1 MKTALT
7 LVAALAFSASAMA
20 QNNAP
25 LTRAQVIAE
34 YKAAQAAGT
43 LLPAG
48 ENYPGPLVSTST
60 KTRAEV
66 KEELRLALARGEVVS
81 GEQYPFVESQQST
94 RTRAEVRDEV
104 KQAVAAHMT
113 MSEDGSY
120 R

>member
-7 LVAALAFSASAMA
+7 LIAALAFSASAMA
-20 QNNAP
+20 QNNEP

-66 KEELRLALARGEVVS
+66 KEELRLALERGEVVS
-81 GEQYPFVESQQST
+81 GEQYPFVASEQSN
-94 RTRAEVRDEV
+94 RSRAEVRNET
-104 KQAVAAHMT
+104 KQALAAHMT
-113 MSEDGSY
+113 VYEDGST